1 MNFDCSHNSDRLSAA
16 RWGAVS
22 GNDEYTTELLVS
34 VWGFGYSRISALA
47 S

>member
-1 MNFDCSHNSDRLSAA
+1 MNFDYSHNSDWLSAA

-34 VWGFGYSRISALA
+34 VWGSAYPHY
-47 S
+47 